1 MIWPQF
7 HDSTA
12 TAMTSATEKICRIL
26 SCLSD
31 RRICKL
37 TDIARFTDL
46 DISSVLRILKDLEKL
61 DFVEREPQT
70 KEYTLGREIYAMHH
84 AMVARQ
90 DIRALARPALV
101 RMARKY
107 GDSLI
112 LSIPSNWES
121 VCVDTCLGDYP
132 IRANYLEIGSRRPLG
147 VGAGSL
153 VLLAALSDAQQ
164 QMYLPCIHEQIDK
177 RYPMFNQ
184 SMLKTQIALCRQQ
197 QYAVLCDVVVKQMG
211 GIRCCHPGTG
221 RHGHCCVEPGVVIG
235 THIEQTKQYCRRPD
249 ARSQID

>member
-1 MIWPQF
+1 
-7 HDSTA
+7 
-12 TAMTSATEKICRIL
+12 MTSATEKICRIL

-37 TDIARFTDL
+37 TDIARFTGL

-84 AMVARQ
+84 AMVTRQ

-153 VLLAALSDAQQ
+153 VLLAALSDTQQ

-211 GIRCCHPGTG
+211 GIGVAIRAPDGTAIAALSLASLSE
-221 RHGHCCVEPGVVIG
+221 RILSRQNSIADDLMQEARLIEK
-235 THIEQTKQYCRRPD
+235 THFP
-249 ARSQID
+249 AR

>member
-1 MIWPQF
+1 
-7 HDSTA
+7 
-12 TAMTSATEKICRIL
+12 MTSATEKICRIL

-132 IRANYLEIGSRRPLG
+132 IRAHYLEIGSRRPLG

-211 GIRCCHPGTG
+211 GIGVAIRAPDGTAIAALSLASLSE
-221 RHGHCCVEPGVVIG
+221 RILSRQNSIADDLMQEARLIEK
-235 THIEQTKQYCRRPD
+235 THFP
-249 ARSQID
+249 AR

>member
-1 MIWPQF
+1 
-7 HDSTA
+7 
-12 TAMTSATEKICRIL
+12 MTSASEKICRIL

-37 TDIARFTDL
+37 TDIARFTGL

-153 VLLAALSDAQQ
+153 MLLAALSDTQQ

-184 SMLKTQIALCRQQ
+184 SMLKTQVALCRQQ
-197 QYAVLCDVVVKQMG
+197 QYAVLCDVVVNQMG
-211 GIRCCHPGTG
+211 GI
-221 RHGHCCVEPGVVIG
+221 GVAIRAPDG
-235 THIEQTKQYCRRPD
+235 MPIAALSLAALSERILSRQNGIAADLMEEARLIEKTHFP
-249 ARSQID
+249 AR

>member
-1 MIWPQF
+1 
-7 HDSTA
+7 
-12 TAMTSATEKICRIL
+12 MTSATEKICRIL

-211 GIRCCHPGTG
+211 GIGVAIRAPDGTAIAALSLASLSE
-221 RHGHCCVEPGVVIG
+221 RILSRQNSIADDLMQEARLIEK
-235 THIEQTKQYCRRPD
+235 THFP
-249 ARSQID
+249 AR

>member
-1 MIWPQF
+1 
-7 HDSTA
+7 
-12 TAMTSATEKICRIL
+12 MTSASEKICRIL

-37 TDIARFTDL
+37 TDIARFTGL

-177 RYPMFNQ
+177 RYPMLNQ

-211 GIRCCHPGTG
+211 GIGVAIRAPDGTAIAALSLASLSE
-221 RHGHCCVEPGVVIG
+221 RILSRQNSIADDLMQEARLIEK
-235 THIEQTKQYCRRPD
+235 THFP
-249 ARSQID
+249 AR

>member
-1 MIWPQF
+1 
-7 HDSTA
+7 
-12 TAMTSATEKICRIL
+12 MTSATEKICRIL

-37 TDIARFTDL
+37 TDIARFTGL

-132 IRANYLEIGSRRPLG
+132 IRANYLEIGCRRPLG

-211 GIRCCHPGTG
+211 GIGVAIRAPDGTAIAALSLASLSE
-221 RHGHCCVEPGVVIG
+221 RILSRQNSIADDLMQEARLIEK
-235 THIEQTKQYCRRPD
+235 THFP
-249 ARSQID
+249 AR